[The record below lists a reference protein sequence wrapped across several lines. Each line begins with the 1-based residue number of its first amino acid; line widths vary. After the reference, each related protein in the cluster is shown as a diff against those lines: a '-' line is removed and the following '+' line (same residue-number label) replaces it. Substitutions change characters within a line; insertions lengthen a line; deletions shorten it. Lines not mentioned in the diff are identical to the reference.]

1 MAIKQNIVRVRYTP
15 IEMNMA
21 DLLTKSLPIK
31 VFERLTEMTKN
42 AQRATFVKG
51 YEEVEVMTTASLFM
65 IYC

>member
-1 MAIKQNIVRVRYTP
+1 
-15 IEMNMA
+15 MNMA